1 MKINLDPVES
11 YKIEY
16 DEVYI
21 QSLTALEN
29 LAQARSLVRSCETD
43 CSFYEGKLKY
53 LEQKI
58 GTHQA

>member
-43 CSFYEGKLKY
+43 CHFYDVKMKY

-58 GTHQA
+58 GIERA